1 MKKITLLLPLLAL
14 FTGCGLTGGPE
25 EIAIKQ
31 MVTTFIAAIDKNDK
45 DLAYACLLDMN
56 SFMVLNPDAAAR
68 LDADSFSEEVI
79 ADLVHEFQYL
89 VGHFEGHT
97 LKVKKFYLGTPW
109 YQYKG
114 YSAFVDSDVVLSV
127 DGEDVTLPIR
137 GIVRIGDRWRIVDL
151 SGIDLY

>member
-1 MKKITLLLPLLAL
+1 MKKTLLLLPLL
-14 FTGCGLTGGPE
+14 TVISGCGLSGGPE

-31 MVTTFIAAIDKNDK
+31 MVTTFIAAIDRNDK

-56 SFMVLNPDAAAR
+56 SFMVLNPDASAR

-79 ADLVHEFQYL
+79 ADLVHEFQFL
-89 VGHFEGHT
+89 VQHFEGRT

-114 YSAFVDSDVVLSV
+114 HPAFVDTDVVLSV